1 MPRYD
6 ILEVDGVEYQD
17 EINRFNS
24 MAPEI
29 FPVLKPHHFT
39 DGHWWLVRCGD
50 EVVAFA
56 GIVPFAPCE
65 NIWYFKRCFVL
76 PDHRGRGGGLQL
88 RLMAARIAK
97 ARQIGARQIISECA
111 GSNTYSASN
120 FRKAGFEMT
129 EPEQRWGSPGSVY
142 WVKNL

>member
-6 ILEVDGVEYQD
+6 IFEVDGVEYQD

-56 GIVPFAPCE
+56 GIVPFEPCDGV
-65 NIWYFKRCFVL
+65 WYFKRCYVL
-76 PDHRGRGGGLQL
+76 PDHHGHGLQF
-88 RLMAARIAK
+88 RLMKARELK

-120 FRKAGFEMT
+120 FRKAGFELT
-129 EPEQRWGSPGSVY
+129 EPEQKWGAANSLY
-142 WVKNL
+142 WVKAL